1 MMIAFIIKRFFW
13 LLVTLWAVFTVSFIL
28 MRSVPGGPFD
38 REKAVAPEIKRN
50 LERRYNLDKP
60 VLVQYGL
67 ELERVFLHG
76 DLGHCMNIADA
87 SVNFVIRQGLPISA
101 ALGILAMTFA
111 VSFGVLTGVVA
122 AAMRGSP
129 LDVGLR
135 LAATAGIAL
144 PNFVV
149 AGVCIL
155 LFVFWL
161 SLLPA
166 AGWGSLS
173 QLVLPAFCLGA
184 PYAAEVARISRTSML
199 DALSHDYIRTARA
212 KGVSR
217 TRVVLVH
224 GLRNSL
230 LPVVS
235 FLGPA
240 VAGILTGSLIVEQI
254 FGIPGLGV
262 YFVKS
267 ALQRD
272 YTLSMGVVLLYTL
285 VLYTMNFLVDLSY
298 AYLDPRVELE

>member
-1 MMIAFIIKRFFW
+1 MINFIGKRLFW
-13 LLVTLWAVFTVSFIL
+13 LLITMWAVFTVSFIL

-67 ELERVFLHG
+67 ELQRVFLHF

-87 SVNFVIRQGLPISA
+87 SVNYVIAQGLPISA
-101 ALGILAMTFA
+101 ALGILAMAFA

-149 AGVCIL
+149 AGICIL
-155 LFVFWL
+155 LFVFWIP
-161 SLLPA
+161 LLPA

-184 PYAAEVARISRTSML
+184 PYAAEVARITRTSML

-262 YFVKS
+262 YFVKA

>member
-1 MMIAFIIKRFFW
+1 
-13 LLVTLWAVFTVSFIL
+13 
-28 MRSVPGGPFD
+28 VPGGPFD
-38 REKAVAPEIKRN
+38 RERVVPPEIKRN

-60 VLVQYGL
+60 PLVQYGL
-67 ELERVFLHG
+67 ELVRVAQG
-76 DLGHCMNIADA
+76 DLGYCMNTGDY
-87 SVNFVIRQGLPISA
+87 SVNYVIGQGLPISA
-101 ALGILAMTFA
+101 ALGVLALTFA
-111 VSFGVLTGVVA
+111 VTFGLLTGVVSA
-122 AAMRGSP
+122 TLRGSAF
-129 LDVGLR
+129 DVALR
-135 LAATAGIAL
+135 LAATAGIAV
-144 PNFVV
+144 PSFVV
-149 AGVCIL
+149 AGICIL
-155 LFVFWL
+155 LFVFL
-161 SLLPA
+161 IPLFPA

-212 KGVSR
+212 KGASQASVI
-217 TRVVLVH
+217 LVH

-240 VAGILTGSLIVEQI
+240 VAGILTGSLVVEQI
-254 FGIPGLGV
+254 FAIPGLGV
-262 YFVKS
+262 YFVKA

-272 YTLSMGVVLLYTL
+272 WTLSMGVVLVYTL

>member
-1 MMIAFIIKRFFW
+1 MIAFTLRRLIW
-13 LLVTLWAVFTVSFIL
+13 LAITLWAVFTVTFVL

-38 REKAVAPEIKRN
+38 RERIVPEEIKQN
-50 LERRYNLDKP
+50 LERRYDLDKP
-60 VLVQYGL
+60 PLVQYWL
-67 ELERVFLHG
+67 EFERIFFHG
-76 DLGHCMNIADA
+76 DLGYCMNTGDY
-87 SVNFVIRQGLPISA
+87 SVNYVIAQGLPISA
-101 ALGILAMTFA
+101 ALGLLALTFA
-111 VSFGVLTGVVA
+111 VTFGLLTGVIS

-129 LDVGLR
+129 LDVILR
-135 LAATAGIAL
+135 FAATAGIAL
-144 PNFVV
+144 PSFVV
-149 AGVCIL
+149 AGICIL
-155 LFVFWL
+155 LFVFL
-161 SLLPA
+161 IPIFPA

-212 KGVSR
+212 KGASR
-217 TRVVLVH
+217 TSVVLVH

-254 FGIPGLGV
+254 FAIPGLGV

-272 YTLSMGVVLLYTL
+272 WTLSMGVVLLYTL
-285 VLYTMNFLVDLSY
+285 ALYLMNFLVDLSY

>member
-1 MMIAFIIKRFFW
+1 MIAFFLRRLFW
-13 LLVTLWAVFTVSFIL
+13 LAITLWAVFTFTFVL
-28 MRSVPGGPFD
+28 MRAVPGGPFD
-38 REKAVAPEIKRN
+38 RERVVPPEIKRN
-50 LERRYNLDKP
+50 MERRYNLDRP
-60 VLVQYGL
+60 PIEQYWL
-67 ELERVFLHG
+67 ELTRLATG
-76 DLGHCMNIADA
+76 DLGHCMNLGDY
-87 SVNFVIRQGLPISA
+87 SVNYVIAQGLPISA
-101 ALGILAMTFA
+101 TLGLLALTFA
-111 VSFGVLTGVVA
+111 VTFGLLTGVVS
-122 AAMRGSP
+122 AAMRGST

-149 AGVCIL
+149 AGICIL
-155 LFVFWL
+155 LFVFIL
-161 SLLPA
+161 PLFPA

-199 DALSHDYIRTARA
+199 DALGQDYIRTARA

-217 TRVVLVH
+217 TTVILKH

-240 VAGILTGSLIVEQI
+240 VAGILTGSLVVETI
-254 FGIPGLGV
+254 FAIPGLGV
-262 YFVKS
+262 YFVKA

-272 YTLSMGVVLLYTL
+272 WTLSMGVVLLYTL

-298 AYLDPRVELE
+298 AYLNPRVELE

>member
-1 MMIAFIIKRFFW
+1 MIAYIARRLVW
-13 LLVTLWAVFTVSFIL
+13 LVATLWVVFTVTFVL
-28 MRSVPGGPFD
+28 MRAVPGGPFD
-38 REKAVAPEIKRN
+38 RERVVPPEIKRN
-50 LERRYNLDKP
+50 MERRYNLDKSP
-60 VLVQYGL
+60 IEQYWL
-67 ELERVFLHG
+67 ELQRIFFQG
-76 DLGHCMNIADA
+76 DLGYCMNTGDY
-87 SVNFVIRQGLPISA
+87 SVNYVIAQGLPISM
-101 ALGILAMTFA
+101 ALGVLALTFA
-111 VSFGVLTGVVA
+111 VSFGLVTGVA
-122 AAMRGSP
+122 SAAMRGSA

-149 AGVCIL
+149 AGICIL
-155 LFVFWL
+155 LFVFL
-161 SLLPA
+161 IPILPA

-199 DALSHDYIRTARA
+199 DALSQDYIRTARA
-212 KGVSR
+212 KGASR
-217 TRVVLVH
+217 IAVVLVH

-254 FGIPGLGV
+254 FAIPGLGV
-262 YFVKS
+262 YFVKA

-272 YTLSMGVVLLYTL
+272 WTLSMGVVLLYTL
-285 VLYTMNFLVDLSY
+285 VLYVMNFLVDLSY

>member
-1 MMIAFIIKRFFW
+1 MIAFFLRRLFW
-13 LLVTLWAVFTVSFIL
+13 LAVTLWAVFTFTFLL
-28 MRSVPGGPFD
+28 MRAVPGGPFD
-38 REKAVAPEIKRN
+38 RERVVPPEIKRN
-50 LERRYNLDKP
+50 MERRYNLDRSP
-60 VLVQYGL
+60 SQQYWL
-67 ELERVFLHG
+67 ELTRLARG
-76 DLGHCMNIADA
+76 DLGYCMNTGDY
-87 SVNFVIRQGLPISA
+87 SVNYVIGQGLPISA
-101 ALGILAMTFA
+101 TLGLLALTFA
-111 VSFGVLTGVVA
+111 VTFGLLTGVVSA
-122 AAMRGSP
+122 ALRGSP

-155 LFVFWL
+155 LFVFIL
-161 SLLPA
+161 PLFPA

-212 KGVSR
+212 KGLSR
-217 TRVVLVH
+217 ARVILVH

-240 VAGILTGSLIVEQI
+240 VAGILTGSLVVETI
-254 FGIPGLGV
+254 FAIPGLGV
-262 YFVKS
+262 YFVKA

-272 YTLSMGVVLLYTL
+272 WTLSMGVVLLYTL

>member
-1 MMIAFIIKRFFW
+1 MIAFVLRRLAW
-13 LLVTLWAVFTVSFIL
+13 LAITMWAVFTFTFLL
-28 MRSVPGGPFD
+28 MRAVPGGPFD
-38 REKAVAPEIKRN
+38 RERVVPPELRRSV
-50 LERRYNLDKP
+50 EQRYNLDEP
-60 VLVQYGL
+60 PLVQYWL
-67 ELERVFLHG
+67 EFKRIFLHA
-76 DLGHCMNIADA
+76 DLGQCMNTGDY
-87 SVNFVIRQGLPISA
+87 SVNYVISQGLPISMTLGLL
-101 ALGILAMTFA
+101 ALTFA
-111 VSFGVLTGVVA
+111 VTFGLVTGVVS

-155 LFVFWL
+155 LFVFL
-161 SLLPA
+161 IPLLPA

-199 DALSHDYIRTARA
+199 DALSQDYIRTARA
-212 KGVSR
+212 KGVG
-217 TRVVLVH
+217 RVGVLLRH

-240 VAGILTGSLIVEQI
+240 IAGVLTGSLIVEQI
-254 FGIPGLGV
+254 FAIPGLGV

-267 ALQRD
+267 ALSRD
-272 YTLSMGVVLLYTL
+272 WTLSMGVVLLYTL
-285 VLYTMNFLVDLSY
+285 LLYSLNFLVDLSY
-298 AYLDPRVELE
+298 AYLDPRVKLE

>member
-1 MMIAFIIKRFFW
+1 MIGFFLRRLVWLAF
-13 LLVTLWAVFTVSFIL
+13 TLWAVFTFTFLL
-28 MRSVPGGPFD
+28 MRAVPGGPFD
-38 REKAVAPEIKRN
+38 RERVVPPEIKRN
-50 LERRYNLDKP
+50 MERRYNLDRTP
-60 VLVQYGL
+60 WEQYWL
-67 ELERVFLHG
+67 ELSRLARG
-76 DLGHCMNIADA
+76 DLGYCMNTGDY
-87 SVNFVIRQGLPISA
+87 SVNYVIRQGLPISA
-101 ALGILAMTFA
+101 TLGLLALTFA
-111 VSFGVLTGVVA
+111 VTFGLLTGVVS

-135 LAATAGIAL
+135 LTATAGIAL

-149 AGVCIL
+149 AGICIL
-155 LFVFWL
+155 LFVFIVPL
-161 SLLPA
+161 FPA

-184 PYAAEVARISRTSML
+184 PYAAEIARISRTSML
-199 DALSHDYIRTARA
+199 DALSQDYIRTARA
-212 KGVSR
+212 KGLSR
-217 TRVVLVH
+217 ASVVFVH

-240 VAGILTGSLIVEQI
+240 VAGILTGSLVVETI
-254 FGIPGLGV
+254 FAIPGLGV
-262 YFVKS
+262 YFVKA

-272 YTLSMGVVLLYTL
+272 WTLSMGVVLLYTL

>member
-1 MMIAFIIKRFFW
+1 MIAFCLRRLFW
-13 LLVTLWAVFTVSFIL
+13 FVVTMWAVFTVTFVL

-38 REKAVAPEIKRN
+38 REKAVSPEIRRN
-50 LERRYNLDKP
+50 LERRYNFDKP
-60 VLVQYGL
+60 PLVQYGL
-67 ELERVFLHG
+67 ELRRVFLYG

-87 SVNFVIRQGLPISA
+87 SVNHLIAQGLPISA
-101 ALGILAMTFA
+101 SLGILAMTFA
-111 VSFGVLTGVVA
+111 VTFGLLTGVVS

-149 AGVCIL
+149 AGVGIL
-155 LFVFWL
+155 LFVFWIP
-161 SLLPA
+161 LLPA
-166 AGWGSLS
+166 AGWGSLP
-173 QLVLPAFCLGA
+173 QLILPAFCLGA
-184 PYAAEVARISRTSML
+184 PYAAEVARISRTSLL

-212 KGVSR
+212 KGVSQS
-217 TRVVLVH
+217 RVVLVH

-254 FGIPGLGV
+254 FAIPGLGV
-262 YFVKS
+262 YFVKA

-272 YTLSMGVVLLYTL
+272 YTLSMGVVLLYTA

>member
-1 MMIAFIIKRFFW
+1 MIAFCVRRLAW
-13 LLVTLWAVFTVSFIL
+13 LAITLWAVFTVTFVL
-28 MRSVPGGPFD
+28 MRAVPGGPFD
-38 REKAVAPEIKRN
+38 RERVVPPEILRN
-50 LERRYNLDKP
+50 MERRYNLDKP
-60 VLVQYGL
+60 PMVQYFL
-67 ELERVFLHG
+67 ELRNLATC
-76 DLGHCMNIADA
+76 DLGHCMNLGDY
-87 SVNFVIRQGLPISA
+87 SVNEVIAQGLPISA
-101 ALGILAMTFA
+101 ALGLLALTFA
-111 VSFGVLTGVVA
+111 LTFGLLTGVVA

-135 LAATAGIAL
+135 LAATAEIAL

-149 AGVCIL
+149 AGICIL
-155 LFVFWL
+155 LFVFL
-161 SLLPA
+161 IPIFPA